1 MAWRVE
7 AWQLEI
13 GVDRLFR
20 ATAAPT
26 IKIEIVTGLI
36 YLVVNVQAVLKVAGS
51 SLGRVVK
58 VTVLPARSMVHF
70 GAEIPGVLVAVEAV
84 ALI

>member
-1 MAWRVE
+1 LAWRVE

-13 GVDRLFR
+13 AVDRLEPPPPR
-20 ATAAPT
+20 RSRLKLLLAH
-26 IKIEIVTGLI
+26 
-36 YLVVNVQAVLKVAGS
+36 NVQAVLKVAGS

-58 VTVLPARSMVHF
+58 VTVLPARSRVDF

>member
-1 MAWRVE
+1 
-7 AWQLEI
+7 LKLLL
-13 GVDRLFR
+13 GSY
-20 ATAAPT
+20 P
-26 IKIEIVTGLI
+26 
-36 YLVVNVQAVLKVAGS
+36 VVNVQAVLKVAGS

-84 ALI
+84 ALIWGRLRVINCRAEH